1 MQRSGAKHSRE
12 KAQQVCRPVAG
23 EELGLGK
30 KSEMCLE
37 PHE

>member
-12 KAQQVCRPVAG
+12 KAKQMHRPVAG
-23 EELGLGK
+23 EELGLGR

-37 PHE
+37 HHG